1 MMTQQM
7 IDLDCTE
14 SATMVV
20 ALGEA
25 ALQEA
30 RDVAQQIEQRV
41 HDALGSDLSQAG

>member
-1 MMTQQM
+1 MTTQQM
-7 IDLDCTE
+7 IDLDCTD
-14 SATMVV
+14 SAATVV

-41 HDALGSDLSQAG
+41 HDVLGAELFQAG